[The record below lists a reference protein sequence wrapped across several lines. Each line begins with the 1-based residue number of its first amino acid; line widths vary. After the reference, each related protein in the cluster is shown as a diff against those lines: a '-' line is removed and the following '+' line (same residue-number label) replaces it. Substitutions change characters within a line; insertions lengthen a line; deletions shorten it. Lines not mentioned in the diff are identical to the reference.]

1 MGTRHP
7 KSPCCQ
13 AHIQAFGG
21 RRRRC
26 AHCGHTWR
34 VRRKKPGRKPR
45 RPLLALVRRTV
56 ADKQPLVRQVRPAGV
71 SVPAWRQRFRHA
83 VGWWQAHAPP
93 PALPAGDLVLLVDGV
108 WCHFARRPWTLY
120 LLALK
125 PVGHAT
131 AQFFDPLLLPGRE
144 SARDWRVAMDRLPL
158 ETAARIKALVS
169 NGFRGAHT
177 ITRERGWVHQRCH
190 FHLIAQL
197 QGRRGHHTHLP
208 SAPVREA
215 VYQTVRQAL
224 VTGSTPQLAQLRL
237 HLEALAA
244 RADCPRRLRMYVR
257 DFLRQL
263 ESFRAYRAH
272 PDLHLPTT
280 TNVVESMVKQLRDR
294 IRPLST
300 PAALDR
306 WAWATVRLHPV
317 MVCNGHDLQP
327 D

>member
-7 KSPCCQ
+7 KSPCCH
-13 AHIQAFGG
+13 AHVQAFGG

-26 AHCGHTWR
+26 AHCGRTWR
-34 VRRKKPGRKPR
+34 VRRKQPGRKAR
-45 RPLLALVRRTV
+45 RPALALVRRTV
-56 ADKQPLVRQVRPAGV
+56 ADKHPLVRQARPAGV
-71 SVPAWRQRFRHA
+71 SVPAVRQRFRQA
-83 VGWWQAHAPP
+83 VEWWRAHAPP
-93 PALPAGDLVLLVDGV
+93 PAIPSGALVLLVDGV
-108 WCHFARRPWTLY
+108 WCRFAHAPWTLY

-125 PVGHAT
+125 PVGQAT
-131 AQFFDPLLLPGRE
+131 AQFVDPLLLPGRE
-144 SARDWRVAMDRLPL
+144 SARDWRVAMDQLPP
-158 ETAARIKALVS
+158 EAAARIQALVS
-169 NGFRGAHT
+169 DGFRGSHT
-177 ITRERGWVHQRCH
+177 VARERGWIHQRCH

-215 VYQTVRQAL
+215 IYQAVRQAL
-224 VTGSTPQLAQLRL
+224 VTPSTLELAQRRAQLA
-237 HLEALAA
+237 ALAA
-244 RADCPRRLRMYVR
+244 RTDCPYRLRMYTR
-257 DFLRQL
+257 EFLRHM
-263 ESFRAYRAH
+263 EAFRAYLAY
-272 PDLHLPTT
+272 PELQLPTT

-317 MVCNGHDLQP
+317 MVCNGHYIQP